1 MGALYTMQRAI
12 LISGILAAL
21 GAPGIQ
27 AATQSP
33 LKIGYINS
41 QVIIAEDPAA
51 IAAQEQFR
59 REMVPFESEL
69 RALET
74 DINDLMSRYQAQ
86 QITLT
91 AIARRT
97 RAD

>member
-1 MGALYTMQRAI
+1 MHRVI
-12 LISGILAAL
+12 LILGILAVL

-27 AATQSP
+27 AAAQGQSP

-51 IAAQEQFR
+51 TAAQEQFR

-69 RALET
+69 QALEGRST
-74 DINDLMSRYQAQ
+74 V
-86 QITLT
+86 
-91 AIARRT
+91 
-97 RAD
+97 